1 MSTISDPAMKELESS
16 IGKYVL
22 IRIRN
27 GMGIRG
33 ILAGYDSHLNLVSKS
48 AEEIG
53 EAPRTLGD
61 IIVRGDNVVMISPAE
76 E

>member
-33 ILAGYDSHLNLVSKS
+33 ILAGYDSHLNLVLK
-48 AEEIG
+48 
-53 EAPRTLGD
+53 
-61 IIVRGDNVVMISPAE
+61 
-76 E
+76 